1 MEDRRLLVRFN
12 DSDSSIV
19 PGQNRAAGPSQKGL
33 RINIPFLVSAL
44 IRQRVIVGAAV
55 GVAVVLGLLH
65 ALTAP
70 RVYTAATQ
78 VLIGNDV
85 AGVSNNFNRPADIA
99 QNEVMLES
107 ALRVLQ
113 SQTLALAVVNELNLH
128 QNEAFLEP
136 GVSLP
141 RRVIGLVGSILSA
154 ITPGGSDPEADADPA
169 AADQAARMEA
179 AETLREGIEVRREG
193 RSSVFQLRY
202 TSSDPQLVAA
212 VVNAYGEAFVAD
224 QLIGNVEASARVLDW
239 LQQRLFVI
247 QENSTKAALRAE
259 EYRARSGLETI
270 EGEPITVQMIAQ
282 LKADLADATV
292 ELARM
297 RSMGSVYDDFRS
309 QDLDQFIQSGA
320 AGARIP
326 DAEFSAGQER
336 LLTLQQR
343 LDEAER
349 RYGPDHVE
357 VNQLRERI
365 ATEGRALQR
374 EMQRLYDVTMNA
386 TRALETEIAML
397 NTSIDEI
404 AEQNLDLAT
413 SRVELRALEK
423 QAEIYEALNETY
435 LLRLKDLEQTQ
446 TFPVTNVR
454 VLSMAEV
461 PKDPIAPRKK
471 MILAAMIVLGTMV
484 GLALALWRE
493 RVERVIRTREELQQI
508 SGLPFLGYLPM
519 LAPAELDGPT
529 EPDATRKASRS
540 STEPRIAFK
549 HGFAALKNPRSQFT
563 EVLRNIRIA
572 VDSSS
577 DGKAGQVFGVV
588 SIRPG
593 EGKSTISRNL
603 AAVAA
608 VAGRSVLMID
618 GDVRT
623 ASLSRGLLQSMGLG
637 LREMLAG
644 RAVWEATLRR
654 EMNTGLHFLPYTSGT
669 SDPNAGDLLGMPEF
683 RTLLNEARRR
693 YDVTIVDLAPLG
705 PVSDARALAPALD
718 GLVMVLEWGK
728 VSPDTLTEI
737 LSVDPSLHEKLI
749 GIALN
754 KTDMSAL
761 AKYSRTEPSE
771 GYYHAYGQSDT

>member
-1 MEDRRLLVRFN
+1 MLVRFN
-12 DSDSSIV
+12 DSDSSII
-19 PGQNRAAGPSQKGL
+19 PGQNRTHGPAQKGI
-33 RINIPFLVSAL
+33 RINFHAILPAL
-44 IRQRVIVGAAV
+44 IRQRLILGASV
-55 GVAVVLGLLH
+55 GVAIFLGLLY

-85 AGVSNNFNRPADIA
+85 AGLSNGFNRPADIA

-136 GVSLP
+136 AASLP
-141 RRVIGLVGSILSA
+141 GRAIQTVRSVVSA
-154 ITPGGSDPEADADPA
+154 IIPGGSDPEVDPA
-169 AADQAARMEA
+169 AADLRQRLEA
-179 AETLREGIEVRREG
+179 AETLRENIEVRREG
-193 RSSVFQLRY
+193 RSSVFMLRY
-202 TSSDPQLVAA
+202 ASSDPQLVAA

-239 LQQRLFVI
+239 LQERLFVI
-247 QENSTKAALRAE
+247 QDNSTKAALRAE

-282 LKADLADATV
+282 LKADVANATV
-292 ELARM
+292 ELARLRAM
-297 RSMGSVYDDFRS
+297 SSVYDDLRN

-320 AGARIP
+320 AGARVP

-349 RYGPDHVE
+349 NYGPDHVE
-357 VNQLRERI
+357 VTQLRDRI
-365 ATEGRALQR
+365 AMEGRALQR
-374 EMQRLYDVTMNA
+374 EMQRLHDTTINA
-386 TRALETEIAML
+386 SRALETEIAML
-397 NTSIDEI
+397 NSSIDDI
-404 AEQNLDLAT
+404 ANENLELAT

-484 GLALALWRE
+484 GVALALWRE
-493 RVERVIRTREELQQI
+493 RVEGAIRTREELLQI

-529 EPDATRKASRS
+529 EPDATRKASRRTMETRFS
-540 STEPRIAFK
+540 FK
-549 HGFAALKNPRSQFT
+549 HSFAALKNPRSHFT

-572 VDSSS
+572 LDSSS
-577 DGKAGQVFGVV
+577 DGKSGQVFGVV

-608 VAGRSVLMID
+608 VAGRSVLLID

-623 ASLSRGLLQSMGLG
+623 ASLSRGLQQSMGIG
-637 LREMLAG
+637 LREMLSG
-644 RAVWEATLRR
+644 RAAWEAALRR
-654 EMNTGLHFLPYTSGT
+654 EMNTGLHFLPFTAGA
-669 SDPNAGDLLGMPEF
+669 SDANADDLLGMPEF
-683 RTLLNEARRR
+683 RNLINEARLR
-693 YDVTIVDLAPLG
+693 YDLTIIDLAPLG
-705 PVSDARALAPALD
+705 PVSDARALVPALD
-718 GLVMVLEWGK
+718 GLIMVLEWGK

-737 LSVDPSLHEKLI
+737 LSVDPALHEKLI

-761 AKYSRTEPSE
+761 AKYSRKETSE
-771 GYYHAYGQSDT
+771 GYYHGYGQSDT